1 MENRIPFVAM
11 GRVFYECARATGCPH
26 FGMLVGQRINLA
38 HLGMPGELMRYS
50 VTLRAGLQ
58 IFVAFQHLNDQGI
71 ATFLS
76 QGIETASLGCAV
88 FRMGV
93 KSVDQIYDAFLAMAC
108 SVMRSLWGSRWAPE
122 EVLFSRARPDD
133 VGAYRRYLR
142 APCRFDRERTVLVF
156 PADLLDRPMPG
167 ADPQRLGRLEQQA
180 RAVGN
185 GELVSRLRRALR
197 ILLLNGQ
204 SSWGQVA
211 KLLPMH
217 RRTLNRHLKV
227 QGTTFQQVLDE
238 IRFAAASQLLEN
250 TRIPLTE
257 IAASRGY
264 SESSAFSR
272 AFRRWSGTPPSRQR
286 SRYRADRLSA

>member
-1 MENRIPFVAM
+1 
-11 GRVFYECARATGCPH
+11 
-26 FGMLVGQRINLA
+26 
-38 HLGMPGELMRYS
+38 
-50 VTLRAGLQ
+50 
-58 IFVAFQHLNDQGI
+58 
-71 ATFLS
+71 
-76 QGIETASLGCAV
+76 
-88 FRMGV
+88 
-93 KSVDQIYDAFLAMAC
+93 
-108 SVMRSLWGSRWAPE
+108 
-122 EVLFSRARPDD
+122 
-133 VGAYRRYLR
+133 
-142 APCRFDRERTVLVF
+142 
-156 PADLLDRPMPG
+156 MPG
-167 ADPQRLGRLEQQA
+167 ANPLRLGRLEQQA

-272 AFRRWSGTPPSRQR
+272 AFRRWSGTPPSHQR
-286 SRYRADRLSA
+286 PR

>member
-1 MENRIPFVAM
+1 
-11 GRVFYECARATGCPH
+11 
-26 FGMLVGQRINLA
+26 
-38 HLGMPGELMRYS
+38 MP
-50 VTLRAGLQ
+50 
-58 IFVAFQHLNDQGI
+58 I
-71 ATFLS
+71 ADTS
-76 QGIETASLGCAV
+76 
-88 FRMGV
+88 
-93 KSVDQIYDAFLAMAC
+93 
-108 SVMRSLWGSRWAPE
+108 
-122 EVLFSRARPDD
+122 
-133 VGAYRRYLR
+133 
-142 APCRFDRERTVLVF
+142 APCGFDRERTALVF

-167 ADPQRLGRLEQQA
+167 ANPQRLGRLEQQA

-197 ILLLNGQ
+197 ILLLNGE

-257 IAASRGY
+257 IAASLGY